1 MPTLDDFHP
10 RTTHKT
16 TTESLSIP
24 VTSPDPA
31 TADAS
36 GIIIPRPTSANSTS
50 TPPPS
55 STSPTAVTLQHNADP
70 LAPSD
75 PPNRS
80 SSASHPILG
89 NTESHRSAVVPAA
102 PSTSTGPSSAADLS
116 ATAKDDGSPKPGPG
130 EDSERDVHP
139 DTPSAIR
146 AIHANNMAILALP
159 PHSSSLQSGT
169 DVNPTIAG
177 PSLREPNAERTGDLD
192 PLHYP
197 YDIV

>member
-16 TTESLSIP
+16 TTESVSIP

-50 TPPPS
+50 TPPLS
-55 STSPTAVTLQHNADP
+55 SASSPTAVTLQHNADP
-70 LAPSD
+70 MAPSD
-75 PPNRS
+75 PPNHF

-102 PSTSTGPSSAADLS
+102 PSTSTGPASADDLG
-116 ATAKDDGSPKPGPG
+116 ATAKDDGSPKPGPR
-130 EDSERDVHP
+130 EERDVRP

-146 AIHANNMAILALP
+146 AIHANNTAILALP

-169 DVNPTIAG
+169 DANPTIAG
-177 PSLREPNAERTGDLD
+177 PSLRQPNAERT
-192 PLHYP
+192 
-197 YDIV
+197 